1 MYKILFFV
9 SGATAPPP
17 PHHSGP
23 WLPRSR
29 GLYIT
34 HNDAPQLVG
43 LLWMDDQLAA
53 ETSAWQ
59 HTTLIKD
66 RHPCPG
72 ARFEPTN
79 YDMFQ
84 ASLAHNREVH

>member
-53 ETSAWQ
+53 ETSA
-59 HTTLIKD
+59 
-66 RHPCPG
+66 
-72 ARFEPTN
+72 
-79 YDMFQ
+79 
-84 ASLAHNREVH
+84 